1 MGVLLL
7 TFFAC
12 FAAASAALLPVGGL
26 PLRKYARTGITRT
39 ALDDYVD
46 KPDTNYAF
54 EVVREEEGP
63 GYTAVFVNMTS
74 QQWLT
79 PQLVSRSI
87 WFHGLVIMI
96 PHKIVDDEHAFLYI
110 TGGGN
115 DNPDNIFCKLTDEDC
130 ALGGALALASGTVSA
145 VLFQIPNAHIVF
157 SEDPSHQRRSE
168 DAIIAWTWFHF
179 INNPQDSEW
188 LLRLPMTKASVR
200 AMDTVQEVVS
210 KRLGKNIEKFCV
222 AGASKRGWTTWT
234 TTIVD
239 TRVIGSIPMVMDL
252 LNFVNSTHHH
262 YRALGGWTFAFSD
275 YYQLNFT
282 GELDNPGTQLM
293 ADIID
298 PYNYKDRLTMPMMLM
313 TSSGDE
319 FFMPDDSHWY
329 FKELIQPK
337 FMRVVGNAEHSLA
350 EHLLQE
356 VVSRSVVSSDN
367 DFLVVGVEHCRLLQA
382 LSHGHALASV
392 LMGTR
397 PRQGHNHCEL
407 HGHAVACQVLPRQ
420 DSIQHS
426 QGLSPHYR
434 RPQLHG

>member
-1 MGVLLL
+1 MRATVLLTL
-7 TFFAC
+7 VAC
-12 FAAASAALLPVGGL
+12 FATASAVLLPVGSL

-46 KPDTNYAF
+46 KPDSNYAF
-54 EVVREEEGP
+54 NVVKEEEGL
-63 GYTAVFVNMTS
+63 GFTAVFVNMTS

-79 PQLVSRSI
+79 PELVSRSI

-130 ALGGALALASGTVSA
+130 ALGGALALSAGTVSA

-157 SEDPSHQRRSE
+157 TEDPSQKRRSE

-200 AMDTVQEVVS
+200 AMDTVQAVV
-210 KRLGKNIEKFCV
+210 KQRLGKDIEKFCV

-262 YRALGGWTFAFSD
+262 FRALGGWTFAFSD

-356 VVSRSVVSSDN
+356 VFCSSTT
-367 DFLVVGVEHCRLLQA
+367 FGRTH
-382 LSHGHALASV
+382 
-392 LMGTR
+392 
-397 PRQGHNHCEL
+397 
-407 HGHAVACQVLPRQ
+407 LPRTFALTFLT
-420 DSIQHS
+420 
-426 QGLSPHYR
+426 LSNYIY
-434 RPQLHG
+434 L